1 MVLDAINIEDCVRFI
16 YPSFND
22 SSRLFSE
29 NCILAPLNESVRM
42 INHICI
48 RNFPGESKEYSSFNS
63 VCLGTEATHFPTE
76 FLNSLELS
84 GLPPHQLELKKGS
97 PIMCMRNI
105 DPPRLCNG
113 TRLIVEDLY
122 DNLIVA
128 KIIASEFQGEIVLIP
143 RIKVILSEGDNIPFE
158 RVQFPVQS
166 AFAIT
171 IHKSQGQTL
180 DKVLIYLEKPVSKFL
195 SMEIRVQKIL

>member
-1 MVLDAINIEDCVRFI
+1 
-16 YPSFND
+16 
-22 SSRLFSE
+22 
-29 NCILAPLNESVRM
+29 
-42 INHICI
+42 
-48 RNFPGESKEYSSFNS
+48 
-63 VCLGTEATHFPTE
+63 
-76 FLNSLELS
+76 
-84 GLPPHQLELKKGS
+84 
-97 PIMCMRNI
+97 MCMRNI

-143 RIKVILSEGDNIPFE
+143 RIKVILSEGDNIPFQ

-180 DKVLIYLEKPVSKFL
+180 NRVLIYLEKPVFQHGQLYVAL
-195 SMEIRVQKIL
+195 SRATR